1 MPNKHILIVE
11 DEPKLADILS
21 KYLAQAEYT
30 SHCVHDGALAEEA
43 FKQQQPALILL
54 DLMLPNLDGIEICKR
69 IRAYS
74 NVPIVMI
81 TAKVEEI
88 DRLLGLEVGADDYVC
103 KPYSPKEVVARV
115 KAILRR
121 VTLNERGTVTETE
134 SKLKLDEES
143 LFVSFLDAKATLT
156 YVEFMLLKAM
166 YGHPC
171 RIYSRDLLMD
181 HIYDDSHIVSD
192 RTIDSHIKNIR
203 KKLQSIAPKYDFIH
217 SIYGAGYKF
226 EAQERNS

>member
-121 VTLNERGTVTETE
+121 VTLNERGTVSETE

-143 LFVSFLDAKATLT
+143 LFVSFLDARATFT

-181 HIYDDSHIVSD
+181 HIYDYTS
-192 RTIDSHIKNIR
+192 TMTAT
-203 KKLQSIAPKYDFIH
+203 LLATEP
-217 SIYGAGYKF
+217 
-226 EAQERNS
+226 

>member
-1 MPNKHILIVE
+1 M
-11 DEPKLADILS
+11 AD
-21 KYLAQAEYT
+21 
-30 SHCVHDGALAEEA
+30 EA

-121 VTLNERGTVTETE
+121 VTLNERGTVSETE
-134 SKLKLDEES
+134 SKLKLD
-143 LFVSFLDAKATLT
+143 
-156 YVEFMLLKAM
+156 
-166 YGHPC
+166 
-171 RIYSRDLLMD
+171 
-181 HIYDDSHIVSD
+181 
-192 RTIDSHIKNIR
+192 
-203 KKLQSIAPKYDFIH
+203 
-217 SIYGAGYKF
+217 
-226 EAQERNS
+226 

>member
-21 KYLAQAEYT
+21 KYLAQAEFT
-30 SHCVHDGALAEEA
+30 SHCVHDGAEAEPA

-54 DLMLPNLDGIEICKR
+54 DLMLPNVDGIEICRR

-74 NVPIVMI
+74 TVPIVMI
-81 TAKVEEI
+81 TAKVEEV
-88 DRLLGLEVGADDYVC
+88 DRLLGLEIGADDYIC

-121 VTLNERGTVTETE
+121 VSLDEQGKLSETE
-134 SKLKLDEES
+134 SKLKLDEET
-143 LFVSFLDAKATLT
+143 LFVSFLGEQISLT
-156 YVEFMLLKAM
+156 HVEFMLLKAM
-166 YGHPC
+166 YGRPC
-171 RIYSRDLLMD
+171 RIYSRDALMD
-181 HIYDDSHIVSD
+181 HIYDGSHIVSD

-203 KKLQSIAPKYDFIH
+203 KKLSSIAPQQEFIH
-217 SIYGAGYKF
+217 SVYGAGYKF
-226 EAQERNS
+226 EAQQKKA